1 MIVISGTKV
10 PKAATAYLNEYIGE
24 EYQFQLAKKTD
35 VVPVNKY
42 AIDRMQKEPLLKEMM
57 ILDRAKMDRMLTFDF
72 GQIDVSAWTD
82 EWSRTVGN

>member
-1 MIVISGTKV
+1 
-10 PKAATAYLNEYIGE
+10 
-24 EYQFQLAKKTD
+24 
-35 VVPVNKY
+35 
-42 AIDRMQKEPLLKEMM
+42 MQKEPLLKEMM